1 MMTTYYHPPSHLR
14 VALINPVLR
23 FMVLRFGLGSSGE
36 QDVMR
41 ILRVKGRTSG
51 REYDVPV
58 RVAVWEGQ
66 RYVLSMLGEA
76 QWVRNLRAAAE
87 AQIVVGKKVE
97 NIRTQEILGEEKI
110 AFLTW
115 YCQHPDYA
123 MRARFALGAD
133 TQRLTPEEVARLAG
147 LFPVFRFDKPER

>member
-1 MMTTYYHPPSHLR
+1 MTTTYYQPPSHIR
-14 VALINPVLR
+14 VAVINPVLR

-36 QDVMR
+36 QDMMR
-41 ILRVKGRTSG
+41 ILRVKGRKSG

-76 QWVRNLRAAAE
+76 QWVRNLRAVGT
-87 AQIVVGKKVE
+87 AQMVVGKTVE
-97 NIRTQEILGEEKI
+97 PIHTQEILGDEKI

-123 MRARFALGAD
+123 MRARFALKAD
-133 TQRLTPEEVARLAG
+133 TKHLTPAETARLAG
-147 LFPVFRFDKPER
+147 LFPVFRLEPA